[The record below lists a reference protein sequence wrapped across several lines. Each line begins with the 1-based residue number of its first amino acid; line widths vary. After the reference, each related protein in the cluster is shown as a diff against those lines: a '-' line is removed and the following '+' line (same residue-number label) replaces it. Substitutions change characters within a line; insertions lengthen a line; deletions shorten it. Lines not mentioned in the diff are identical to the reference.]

1 MMLVCSLSLIGN
13 PVQVEAETVVEM
25 GLPTETDGE
34 FKSYMSYTAITDE
47 DSMQYKM
54 QEGAWTDENGFRI
67 YDDKYMVA
75 MGTYYAQECGEEFI
89 ITLDGGKEIEVII
102 GDIKQDAH
110 TDLNNQ
116 YVEHN
121 GNIVEF
127 IVDISALDDLSK
139 KMGDVSYSGLEGAIV
154 KIEKVINEEENVS

>member
-1 MMLVCSLSLIGN
+1 MMMLVCSLSLIGN
-13 PVQVEAETVVEM
+13 PVQVKAETVVEM
-25 GLPTETDGE
+25 GLPVETDGE

-102 GDIKQDAH
+102 TK
-110 TDLNNQ
+110 
-116 YVEHN
+116 
-121 GNIVEF
+121 
-127 IVDISALDDLSK
+127 
-139 KMGDVSYSGLEGAIV
+139 
-154 KIEKVINEEENVS
+154 